1 MRTGP
6 TYEYW
11 FRRRVIF
18 RSADRNLGFE
28 VFGPDA
34 ALGVAATPQARNI
47 RIGRYEISL
56 FLLFFLG

>member
-18 RSADRNLGFE
+18 RSAGQTLCFE

-34 ALGVAATPQARNI
+34 VWALPQTPEARNI
-47 RIGRYEISL
+47 RIGRYEFSL